1 MSHNIHYVNCA
12 RMNEKN
18 AYSAQDEAT
27 RLSGRRGADKGNPTS
42 TGTHLHGLNADQF
55 DDDLYLLLD
64 TADERPS
71 PAANLAPGSTSGSH
85 AVEMPTESVFEY
97 LGPCEERETNP

>member
-1 MSHNIHYVNCA
+1 MSHKIHYVNCA
-12 RMNEKN
+12 GMNEKN

-27 RLSGRRGADKGNPTS
+27 RLSGRRGAEKGHPST
-42 TGTHLHGLNADQF
+42 TGTHLHGPNADQF

-71 PAANLAPGSTSGSH
+71 PVANSATGSTIGSP
-85 AVEMPTESVFEY
+85 AVEMPTESAFEY